1 MFIDVKTFEDF
12 VSIRVAGAAVLFRGN
27 DSSDLKVFFQSLDSA
42 RKLRRRC
49 FRQYRVAV
57 LTFLENGKVSNDFR

>member
-1 MFIDVKTFEDF
+1 MGGVCSLMSKCFRT
-12 VSIRVAGAAVLFRGN
+12 LFRGN

-49 FRQYRVAV
+49 FRRYRVAV
-57 LTFLENGKVSNDFR
+57 LAFLENGKVSNDFR